1 MRHLKRK
8 VTLDRKKAPRAAL
21 LKGLVMNLILYEKIQ
36 TTKAKAHAL
45 RPIAEKMI
53 TLGKKKTLAGR
64 RQMIAFFPI
73 ENPVKKIME
82 VLAPRYKDRAGGYT
96 RIIKLG
102 ERAGDGASVVQ
113 IELV

>member
-8 VTLDRKKAPRAAL
+8 VTLDRKKAPRTAL
-21 LKGLVMNLILYEKIQ
+21 LKSLVMNLILYEKIQ
-36 TTKAKAHAL
+36 TTEAKAHAL

-53 TLGKKKTLAGR
+53 TLGKKGTLAGR

-82 VLAPRYKDRAGGYT
+82 VLAPRYKERAGGYT
-96 RIIKLG
+96 RTIKLG
-102 ERAGDGASVVQ
+102 ERVGDGATVVQ